1 VDLKL
6 TKKYAVIKRG
16 MLSPVMSLFASAVG
30 SSAFFAFLAE
40 KIRTKEDLPIQECP
54 GGEMV

>member
-1 VDLKL
+1 
-6 TKKYAVIKRG
+6 